1 VYEPSES
8 PIPDAALIKNG
19 DPARFEIVLP
29 DSQHHYRLV
38 VKCTNIGWFSN
49 EEAEIGVLVS
59 FVTSKQAM
67 AKMNAYQDLA
77 YAWRDPTREFLKDL
91 IRFLGFEPTFEG
103 EFKFFGD
110 VFVEFFSAT
119 SMTFSNVKAL
129 VDIWRFVLEM
139 DQVLKD
145 TKENSARKFD
155 WDYHISEENEMYGFE
170 PYFNWKP
177 TISPDAMKEYY
188 TKIGYYNPE
197 TGDGV
202 INQFKDPVLFSPNDP
217 YYPLFISTELGA
229 MHYLYAGIYLDLSK
243 QDEYSF
249 RNAKNKME
257 YLRELLQYV
266 SWIPPRMEA
275 CALSAENWESGKYY
289 RTLAAL
295 TGAAVA
301 SDLHI
306 ASVKSYENIKRN
318 LKTVATTTNV
328 ATNVIKPPEYK
339 SVDINGDGVIDYKD
353 ITILTTAL
361 GTKYD
366 DPTYN
371 LSADLNEDGKIDLAD
386 LAILTSQMS

>member
-1 VYEPSES
+1 
-8 PIPDAALIKNG
+8 
-19 DPARFEIVLP
+19 
-29 DSQHHYRLV
+29 
-38 VKCTNIGWFSN
+38 
-49 EEAEIGVLVS
+49 
-59 FVTSKQAM
+59 
-67 AKMNAYQDLA
+67 
-77 YAWRDPTREFLKDL
+77 
-91 IRFLGFEPTFEG
+91 
-103 EFKFFGD
+103 
-110 VFVEFFSAT
+110 
-119 SMTFSNVKAL
+119 
-129 VDIWRFVLEM
+129 
-139 DQVLKD
+139 
-145 TKENSARKFD
+145 
-155 WDYHISEENEMYGFE
+155 
-170 PYFNWKP
+170 
-177 TISPDAMKEYY
+177 
-188 TKIGYYNPE
+188 
-197 TGDGV
+197 
-202 INQFKDPVLFSPNDP
+202 
-217 YYPLFISTELGA
+217 
-229 MHYLYAGIYLDLSK
+229 
-243 QDEYSF
+243 
-249 RNAKNKME
+249 
-257 YLRELLQYV
+257 
-266 SWIPPRMEA
+266 MEA